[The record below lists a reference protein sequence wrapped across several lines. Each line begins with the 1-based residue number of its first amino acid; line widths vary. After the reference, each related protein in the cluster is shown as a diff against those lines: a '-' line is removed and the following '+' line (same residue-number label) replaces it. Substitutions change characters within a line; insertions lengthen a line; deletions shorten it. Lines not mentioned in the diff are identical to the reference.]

1 MRLNC
6 IAGGLITEVY
16 DDHNKKVGA
25 VTMSKHP
32 RHALCPFSDGKEWH
46 STYNEA
52 LLSLLKRKR
61 INIKL

>member
-1 MRLNC
+1 MRIVC

-16 DDHNKKVGA
+16 DDRTRKVGA

-32 RHALCPFSDGKEWH
+32 RHINKPFSDGKEWYRTH
-46 STYNEA
+46 NEA

-61 INIKL
+61 VNIKL

>member
-16 DDHNKKVGA
+16 DEHDKKVGA

-32 RHALCPFSDGKEWH
+32 HRALKPFSDGKEWH
-46 STYNEA
+46 PTYQAA
-52 LLSLLKRKR
+52 LLSLLKRKKV
-61 INIKL
+61 NIKL

>member
-16 DDHNKKVGA
+16 DDHDKKVGA

-32 RHALCPFSDGKEWH
+32 RHSKKPYSDGKEWH
-46 STYNEA
+46 TTYQEA
-52 LLSLLKRKR
+52 LLSLLKRKKV
-61 INIKL
+61 NIKL